1 MDQPL
6 DSQPLFKHP
15 WLIAAAMFTA
25 LALATGGALY
35 VRPLSGDMQA
45 AHAQSAAAVA
55 SAVLAVPG

>member
-1 MDQPL
+1 M

-15 WLIAAAMFTA
+15 WLIAAAMFTV

-45 AHAQSAAAVA
+45 AHAPSKAALA
-55 SAVLAVPG
+55 SAVLGIAG

>member
-1 MDQPL
+1 M

-25 LALATGGALY
+25 LAVATGGALY

-45 AHAQSAAAVA
+45 AHAQSKAALA
-55 SAVLAVPG
+55 SAVLGIAG